1 MIIDGD
7 DSWIEQ
13 TLRDMKAVLDQ
24 DEIPEPNMN
33 EPINKYFYQRMQIL
47 EHIGWDCWGCF
58 FAQIF

>member
-13 TLRDMKAVLDQ
+13 TLHDMKAVLDQ
-24 DEIPEPNMN
+24 DDIPEPNMN

-47 EHIGWDCWGCF
+47 EGKS
-58 FAQIF
+58 